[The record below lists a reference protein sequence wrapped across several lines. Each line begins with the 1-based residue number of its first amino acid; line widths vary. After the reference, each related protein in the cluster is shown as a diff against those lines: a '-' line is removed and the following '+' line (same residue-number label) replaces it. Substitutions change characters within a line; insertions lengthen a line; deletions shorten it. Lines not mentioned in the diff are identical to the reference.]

1 MQSSTLPGCVG
12 AVDPDLFLTA
22 VLVSWV
28 MLTALLGVALM
39 RYERRREHLAPQIDK
54 LAQTPSRRGRFTA
67 GQVRAGAPADRWAP
81 GDTFSA

>member
-1 MQSSTLPGCVG
+1 LPGCGV

-22 VLVSWV
+22 VFVSWV
-28 MLTALLGVALM
+28 MLIALLGVALM
-39 RYERRREHLAPQIDK
+39 RYERRRKDVAPRIDD
-54 LAQTPSRRGRFTA
+54 LAQAPSRRGRLTA